1 MCNVGSQ
8 FKEHG
13 RRYVVG
19 ALAAACL
26 LVSPAVTFA
35 QLGGIGGIIPPII
48 GGGGSGTGASAPA
61 LSGQASAAQV
71 TVLGLLGGTT
81 LGLANTG
88 SLGGPTDARDASQP
102 SGSVLGVLAA
112 EVPQAST
119 IGYPDQV
126 DSAASLANLAL
137 SVAGNTIGADFVLS
151 QATAILNGG
160 GTGSSN
166 LSNLSLNGV
175 PIFVTGAPNQVV
187 GIPGG
192 QMVIN
197 EQQASPAGIIVNA
210 LHVVVSGVA
219 DIVVGSAV
227 ASIQ

>member
-1 MCNVGSQ
+1 MRNIDWR
-8 FKEHG
+8 FK
-13 RRYVVG
+13 
-19 ALAAACL
+19 LAAACL
-26 LVSPAVTFA
+26 LLSPA
-35 QLGGIGGIIPPII
+35 L
-48 GGGGSGTGASAPA
+48 APA
-61 LSGQASAAQV
+61 QSLTGQASAAQV

-81 LGLANTG
+81 LGLASTG
-88 SLGGPTDARDASQP
+88 ALGGPTDALDASQP
-102 SGSVLGVLAA
+102 SGALLGVLTA

-137 SVAGNTIGADFVLS
+137 SVAGSTIGADFVSS
-151 QATAILNGG
+151 QATAILGG
-160 GTGSSN
+160 GGNGSSS

-197 EQQASPAGIIVNA
+197 EQQASPAGMVVNA

-219 DIVVGSAV
+219 DVVVGSAV